1 MKQDAVAVAGAST
14 LAQLQAKPGT
24 YILWMQLKQAQSMS
38 IGKLGTMQA
47 QAGVYAYVGSA
58 FGSGGVAARLK
69 HHLAYSAKPRWHLD
83 YLRQHALVW
92 RCWVNHDAQ
101 HRECL
106 WAKVLAG
113 ITPYAL
119 PMPSFG
125 SSDCACTSHLFYFKR
140 APSLRRFKELLK
152 SYREHL
158 NEPSATPQGCVHEVL
173 VESVRVKNIGLTE
186 RMGNDRNLSC
196 VSTRLSTGYR

>member
-1 MKQDAVAVAGAST
+1 MKRTPVAVASVNT
-14 LAQLQAKPGT
+14 LVQLRARPGT
-24 YILWMQLKQAQSMS
+24 YVLWMQLKQAQSIR

-83 YLRQHALVW
+83 YLRQHALVR
-92 RCWVNHDAQ
+92 RCWVNHDSQ

-106 WAKVLAG
+106 WAKVLAD

-119 PMPSFG
+119 PMTGFG
-125 SSDCACTSHLFYFKR
+125 SSDCACASHLFYFKR
-140 APSLRRFKELLK
+140 APALRRFKQSLK
-152 SYREHL
+152 RHHQRLVEVLPAPH
-158 NEPSATPQGCVHEVL
+158 GRVHEVL
-173 VESVRVKNIGLTE
+173 VE
-186 RMGNDRNLSC
+186 
-196 VSTRLSTGYR
+196 